1 MKTELDAYPLLK
13 WRNNVTNPSEITV
26 IDSLMGLGKT
36 TYILN
41 NLRAAAQNVS
51 GLTGRPDRKIIVLVP
66 LLSEIERYQLSLPS
80 FAFKEPSERNPKRL
94 RKIGH
99 GKKFYDLIRLVEEG
113 ENIIATHSLFY
124 KMDRELYAKLQKA
137 GYELIIDEVLETVTI
152 YKGLDPDD
160 LQVMLNEEM
169 VSIDPRS
176 RRLDW
181 NQEKWPTY
189 AGEFLRI
196 RQLCETGSLVVFRD
210 KTFIWEFPSEF
221 LRCFTKATLATYM
234 FDASPFSAYLKNE
247 GFTFN
252 RQTVN
257 GNLQSPALVPWEDA
271 EFTEAALKARL
282 RELIDIEGGSANDI
296 GRELPHSH
304 PFSSGWLGRQP
315 TAITSKIKASVSW
328 FFKKNGVK
336 SNCLAWTTIKDHRP
350 ALRGEGYTRS
360 RSRDPEKNPNM
371 VAGEA
376 YGFLPWNAQATND
389 YCEVEAMA
397 YLLNV
402 FYHPT
407 VQAYFEHLGGNVS
420 PDLYAL
426 SALLQWVWRSRIRK
440 SQPIKLYIPSERM
453 RDLFTRWLAADSTP
467 DLVKEIA
474 GGDVSFPLIHRGNRP
489 DRLAIAA

>member
-1 MKTELDAYPLLK
+1 MTP
-13 WRNNVTNPSEITV
+13 TV
-26 IDSLMGLGKT
+26 
-36 TYILN
+36 
-41 NLRAAAQNVS
+41 R
-51 GLTGRPDRKIIVLVP
+51 
-66 LLSEIERYQLSLPS
+66 LSLNYCIS
-80 FAFKEPSERNPKRL
+80 
-94 RKIGH
+94 
-99 GKKFYDLIRLVEEG
+99 
-113 ENIIATHSLFY
+113 THSLFY

-169 VSIDPRS
+169 VSIDPRT

-181 NQEKWPTY
+181 NQAKWPNY

-221 LRCFTKATLATYM
+221 LRCFSKVTLATYM

-257 GNLQSPALVPWEDA
+257 GNLTTPSLIPWESA
-271 EFTEAALKARL
+271 KFTEAALKARL
-282 RELIDIEGGSANDI
+282 RELVNVIDSPKMNAI
-296 GRELPHSH
+296 GKETGHSH
-304 PFSSGWLGRQP
+304 PFSSGWLGRQ
-315 TAITSKIKASVSW
+315 SASVFKEIQETCRY
-328 FFKKNGVK
+328 FFTEVAKAPSHKVM
-336 SNCLAWTTIKDHRP
+336 WTTFKEHRA
-350 ALRGEGYTRS
+350 ALKGRGYSRS

-402 FYHPT
+402 YYHPT
-407 VQAYFEHLGGNVS
+407 VKAYFEHLGGNVS
-420 PDLYAL
+420 QDLYAL
-426 SALLQWVWRSRIRK
+426 SALLQWVWRSRIRR
-440 SQPIKLYIPSERM
+440 SQPIKLFIPSERM
-453 RDLFTRWLAADSTP
+453 RDLFSRWLAADSTP
-467 DLVKEIA
+467 ALVKEIA
-474 GGDVSFPLIHRGNRP
+474 GGDITFPLIHGGNRP
-489 DRLAIAA
+489 LAIAA